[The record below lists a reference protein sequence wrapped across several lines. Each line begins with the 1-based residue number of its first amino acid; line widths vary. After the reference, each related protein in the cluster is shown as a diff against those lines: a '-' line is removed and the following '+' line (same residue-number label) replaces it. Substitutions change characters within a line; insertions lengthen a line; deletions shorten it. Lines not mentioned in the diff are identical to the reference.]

1 MLDCAQPSRSCSRDQ
16 GRAEMADSILIETS
30 GDVTTL
36 RLNNP
41 AALNAMDGG
50 MAEAL
55 HAGLEAAAESSRAIV
70 LAGSPR
76 AFCAG
81 ANLAGGVPVRA
92 DAGARLESSFN
103 PLIRAIKDC
112 RVPVIAAVCGAAAGI
127 GASVALA
134 CDMIVAGRSAYFLQ
148 AFRRVGLVPDGG
160 AALLLAHTVGR
171 VRAMELML
179 LGDKLAAET
188 ALAWGLINRVV
199 TDELVESEAAGIAAS
214 LASGPTFA
222 LGLIRRA
229 AWAALSSDLETQ
241 LGLERELQKM
251 AGHSP
256 DCREGV
262 AAFVEKRAAQFT
274 GK

>member
-1 MLDCAQPSRSCSRDQ
+1 
-16 GRAEMADSILIETS
+16 MADRILIEAA

-41 AALNAMDGG
+41 AALNAMDGD
-50 MAEAL
+50 MAEEL
-55 HAGLEAAAESSRAIV
+55 HARLDEAAATSRALV

-81 ANLAGGVPVRA
+81 ADLSTGGPA
-92 DAGARLESSFN
+92 ADDAGARLESSFN

-112 RVPVIAAVCGAAAGI
+112 RVPIISAVCGAAAGI

-160 AALLLAHTVGR
+160 SALLLAHTVGR

-179 LGDKLAAET
+179 LGDKLPAET
-188 ALAWGLINRVV
+188 ALAWGLINRLV
-199 TDELVESEAAGIAAS
+199 TDELVETEAARIAAA
-214 LASGPTFA
+214 LATGPTVA

-229 AWAALSSDLETQ
+229 AWAALSSDLDSQ
-241 LGLERELQKM
+241 LGLERELQKL
-251 AGHSP
+251 AGRSP
-256 DCREGV
+256 DCGEGV
-262 AAFVEKRAAQFT
+262 TAFREKRAARFT
-274 GK
+274 GE

>member
-1 MLDCAQPSRSCSRDQ
+1 
-16 GRAEMADSILIETS
+16 MADLILSETA
-30 GDVTTL
+30 GTVTTL

-41 AALNAMDGG
+41 AAMNAITAE
-50 MAEAL
+50 MAEDL
-55 HAGLEAAAESSRAIV
+55 HAKLTQAASASRAVV
-70 LAGSPR
+70 LAGHAR

-81 ANLAGGVPVRA
+81 ANLAGRGPA
-92 DAGARLESSFN
+92 TEDAGARLESSFN
-103 PLIRAIKDC
+103 PLVAAIKDC
-112 RVPVIAAVCGAAAGI
+112 RVPIVAAVCGAAAGI
-127 GASVALA
+127 GASIALA
-134 CDMIVAGRSAYFLQ
+134 CDMIVAGQGAYFLQ

-179 LGDKLAAET
+179 LGEKLPAET

-199 TDELVESEAAGIAAS
+199 PDDDVEATAATIAAS
-214 LASGPTFA
+214 LAEGPTVA

-229 AWAALSSDLETQ
+229 AWAALSSDLESQ
-241 LGLERELQKM
+241 LTLERNLQTQ
-251 AGHSP
+251 AGRSP

-262 AAFVEKRAAQFT
+262 TAFLEKRVARFK